1 MFSRIV
7 FLAFFL
13 LSAFCANAADSDIYT
28 VSGVAVNVL
37 GKSPATAKSSAHANA
52 RRDAFA
58 TLLTRLEM
66 RSDVINSVNDDEIS
80 DMVRSEQIESEKIS
94 GNNYSAIFNIVFAKD
109 FVEYILGQKKSGSAT
124 KERVE
129 DAALLIPVVMKKHQ
143 PLLWGEDNDWKKSL
157 TKALKTNSANGFVI
171 PDSDISNIATI
182 NEKNIEDLDYALIE
196 PVLNRYKS
204 NIAYVLIFSYDE
216 IENKVLVRVV
226 RISRLQKNPLKLSF
240 VNVNRLGYEELMDK
254 VANKTISYLSRSTE
268 GSQKSTEVGLIKIKI
283 DVNNLS
289 DWIAIKNKIEKSNL
303 INQLNID
310 SISRDFVMISVRYV
324 GYTEIAEAFASK
336 GIMLTKISQNYYSTN
351 AK

>member
-1 MFSRIV
+1 MFSRI
-7 FLAFFL
+7 FLSVFFL
-13 LSAFCANAADSDIYT
+13 LSAFCANAADPDIYT

-58 TLLTRLEM
+58 TLLARLEM
-66 RSDVINSVNDDEIS
+66 RSDVINSVNDEEIS

-94 GNNYSAIFNIVFAKD
+94 GNNYSATFNIVFAKD
-109 FVEYILGQKKSGSAT
+109 FVEHILTQKKSGGVN
-124 KERVE
+124 KEKIE
-129 DAALLIPVVMKKHQ
+129 EASLLIPVVMKKHQ
-143 PLLWGEDNDWKKSL
+143 PLLWGENNDWKKSL
-157 TKALKTNSANGFVI
+157 IKAIKTNSVSGFAI
-171 PDSDISNIATI
+171 PDSDISNVATI
-182 NEKNIEDLDYALIE
+182 DEKNIENLDYALLE
-196 PVLNRYKS
+196 PVLSKYKS

-254 VANKTISYLSRSTE
+254 VATKTITYLTKSVESP
-268 GSQKSTEVGLIKIKI
+268 QKLTDAGLIKIKI
-283 DVNNLS
+283 DLNDLS
-289 DWIAIKNKIEKSNL
+289 DWIAIRNKIEKSNL

-310 SISRDFVMISVRYV
+310 SISRDFVMISIRYV
-324 GYTEIAEAFASK
+324 GYADVAEAFAGK
-336 GIMLTKISQNYYSTN
+336 GIALTKISQNYYSIN